1 MDASYQAN
9 PRFDPQRNAAELGL
23 ARIPVFFLGGAEEAG
38 STNSTTATRPDYASQ
53 IPWVRLGVL
62 VAVVWLICKLGK

>member
-23 ARIPVFFLGGAEEAG
+23 DRIPVFFLGGAVEAG
-38 STNSTTATRPDYASQ
+38 STDPTATERPDYASQ

-62 VAVVWLICKLGK
+62 AAVVFVIWKLGK